1 MDKERHDQWMRNRS
15 QRNPV
20 WIPLQG
26 PMGYRPKAPAVGA
39 WQSPGYY
46 GLSEES
52 ALVAHRLNRDDWFG
66 LRTDELVVID
76 IDVREKADW
85 WMERTGPLTW
95 LRSTPRGFHFIYE
108 QTEGSP
114 DAPDAD
120 IFGEGSHVD
129 IRAGRTSQIVY
140 LAPGYAQLTP
150 PSTIK
155 PFDPSW
161 LPDNY
166 SVGAAQRLSRD
177 DEAWS
182 EMPWGRGNNT
192 MTAFGGAFRKQ
203 GMDAVTIA
211 KCLGAINRITM
222 TQRPMEVEEIVEIA
236 KSVARY
242 SALPDIDIELEE
254 E

>member
-1 MDKERHDQWMRNRS
+1 MTEFVK
-15 QRNPV
+15 QRDV
-20 WIPLQG
+20 WEGIYFPLQG

-39 WQSPGYY
+39 WQSPGYK
-46 GLSEES
+46 GLTEES

-66 LRTDELVVID
+66 LRCDGLVVID
-76 IDVREKADW
+76 TDEREKADW
-85 WMERTGPLTW
+85 WVERTGPLTW
-95 LRSTPRGFHFIYE
+95 VRQTPRGVHFIYE

-114 DAPDAD
+114 DAPDTD
-120 IFGEGSHVD
+120 IFGGGSHVD

-140 LAPGYAQLTP
+140 FAPGYGELTP

-155 PFDPSW
+155 PFDPLW
-161 LPDNY
+161 LPTGY
-166 SVGAAQRLSRD
+166 TVGAQQRIQRD
-177 DEAWS
+177 DEQWS

-222 TQRPMEVEEIVEIA
+222 TQRPMQLAEIVEIA

-242 SALPDIDIELEE
+242 AALPDIEIELEE